1 MLNKQEVKISRIV
14 STLGKGVYNIHVYGY
29 DKNNKFTQY
38 TDTFKNYFYFNADSI
53 DDILDEKQL
62 NFDDTSIHETLY
74 GDKVFKVYYSSIKL
88 KNKLKKLYRGKIHEA
103 DVSPE
108 FRYVLANKLE
118 YAQDRHVLYYD
129 IETWYDPNDSSL
141 NKPDKVEKPITA
153 ILTYSSIEKQ
163 YYVFSWNPDKTAH
176 LTTPE
181 IKTKDNI
188 NYVFCKDEEDVFN
201 GFIQLVK
208 QLNVDILA
216 GWYSSGYDL
225 PYIMNRGIKLGID
238 IDKLSPVGKTY
249 IKKRGEYWR
258 TSITGIDHIDMI
270 DALQDLRYKGLPNNK
285 LSTAAKVILPGKD
298 IEKLEDVTWKD
309 WLTNYEGFLEY
320 GVRDVEILHEIESAI
335 GAFNTYYTIQNIT
348 GMTSLN
354 TMFYKSM
361 IVDLFLL
368 KEEYGKQVMPSRATS
383 QRQDFKAAIV
393 INPTDPGVHADCFCV
408 DYTSLYPTTIM
419 AFNLSPETYIT
430 SQTDCEKIG
439 VDIEEVVTQLKA
451 DGAEIIDTGF
461 NDELFGK
468 RYLFY
473 ASKSKAGMYPRI
485 LRELFLKRKD
495 INRRIKLGEFSGDE
509 LTAKTKQQGA
519 YKLILN
525 SSYGAL
531 GFSMYRLY
539 KPEVADAITYFAREA
554 LKFAMVCMNNDYG
567 MEILYG
573 DTDSCF
579 AKSGGRN
586 EDEVVALLDK
596 FNYRLKTEFVERFTT
611 SMRDDYF
618 LMDLKFE
625 YDLEYAYFGSK
636 KKRYYTIV
644 RGSGKKYIR
653 GMNIIRKDTPT
664 FMKAQ
669 LDTIAEKAVRGTLV
683 LQDILNLE
691 TDIKT
696 APYNEIGINKSY
708 NRRFDQY
715 NVVPQHVRGAQWANK
730 YLPIEI
736 TNADTPLLFYITP
749 LNEDDLKPKE
759 RQKAIVLREEDLH
772 IIDNNAVFE
781 IDYGTFFKKQVLDQ
795 VEEFAHIPN
804 VKTILANWDKKGKFI
819 DETVS
824 YVN

>member
-1 MLNKQEVKISRIV
+1 
-14 STLGKGVYNIHVYGY
+14 
-29 DKNNKFTQY
+29 
-38 TDTFKNYFYFNADSI
+38 
-53 DDILDEKQL
+53 
-62 NFDDTSIHETLY
+62 
-74 GDKVFKVYYSSIKL
+74 
-88 KNKLKKLYRGKIHEA
+88 
-103 DVSPE
+103 
-108 FRYVLANKLE
+108 
-118 YAQDRHVLYYD
+118 
-129 IETWYDPNDSSL
+129 
-141 NKPDKVEKPITA
+141 
-153 ILTYSSIEKQ
+153 
-163 YYVFSWNPDKTAH
+163 
-176 LTTPE
+176 
-181 IKTKDNI
+181 
-188 NYVFCKDEEDVFN
+188 
-201 GFIQLVK
+201 
-208 QLNVDILA
+208 
-216 GWYSSGYDL
+216 
-225 PYIMNRGIKLGID
+225 
-238 IDKLSPVGKTY
+238 
-249 IKKRGEYWR
+249 
-258 TSITGIDHIDMI
+258 
-270 DALQDLRYKGLPNNK
+270 
-285 LSTAAKVILPGKD
+285 
-298 IEKLEDVTWKD
+298 
-309 WLTNYEGFLEY
+309 
-320 GVRDVEILHEIESAI
+320 
-335 GAFNTYYTIQNIT
+335 
-348 GMTSLN
+348 MTSLN

-430 SQTDCEKIG
+430 SQADCEKIG

-451 DGAEIIDTGF
+451 DGAELIDTGF
-461 NDELFGK
+461 NAELFGK

-495 INRRIKLGEFSGDE
+495 INSRIKLGEFSGDE

-636 KKRYYTIV
+636 KKRYYTII

-696 APYNEIGINKSY
+696 APYSEIGINKSY
-708 NRRFDQY
+708 NRKFDQY
-715 NVVPQHVRGAQWANK
+715 NVVPQHVRGAEWANK

-736 TNADTPLLFYITP
+736 TNADTPLLFYITT

-804 VKTILANWDKKGKFI
+804 VKAILANWNKKGKFI
-819 DETVS
+819 DETVA

>member
-1 MLNKQEVKISRIV
+1 MINKKEIKISRIV
-14 STLGKGVYNIHVYGY
+14 STFGKGVYDIHVFGY
-29 DKNNKFTQY
+29 DKNNKFTNY
-38 TDTFKNYFYFNADSI
+38 KDTFKNYFYFNANSI

-62 NFDDTSIHETLY
+62 NFDSDKVYTTLY
-74 GDKVFKVYYSSIKL
+74 GDNVFKVYYSSITL
-88 KNKLKKLYRGKIHEA
+88 KNKLKKLYKGKIHEA

-108 FRYVLANKLE
+108 FRYVLSNGLE
-118 YAQDRHVLYYD
+118 YANDRHVLYYD
-129 IETWYDPNDSSL
+129 IETWYDPNDASL
-141 NKPDKVEKPITA
+141 NKPEKAEKPITA
-153 ILTYSSIEKQ
+153 IIAYSSKQKQ
-163 YYVFSWNPDKTAH
+163 YYVFSWNPEKTAH

-188 NYVFCKDEEDVFN
+188 NYVFCKTEADVMN

-208 QLNVDILA
+208 TINVDILA

-225 PYIMNRGIKLGID
+225 PYIMNRSTKIGVD
-238 IDKLSPVGKTY
+238 INKLSPVGKTY

-270 DALQDLRYKGLPNNK
+270 DALEDLRYKGLPNNK
-285 LSTAAKVILPGKD
+285 LSTAAKVILPGKN
-298 IEKLEDVTWKD
+298 IEKLEEVTWKD
-309 WLTNYEGFLEY
+309 WLTNYKGFLEY
-320 GVRDVEILHEIESAI
+320 GIRDVEILHEIEAAI

-368 KEEYGKQVMPSRATS
+368 KEEYGKQVMPSRAS
-383 QRQDFKAAIV
+383 SNRQDFKAAIV
-393 INPTDPGVHADCFCV
+393 INPTDPGAHADCFCV

-430 SQTDCEKIG
+430 SQADCETIG
-439 VDIEEVVTQLKA
+439 IDINDVIAQLKA
-451 DGAEIIDTGF
+451 DGAELIDTGY
-461 NDELFGK
+461 NKELFGK
-468 RYLFY
+468 RYIFY

-485 LRELFLKRKD
+485 LRELFLQRKD
-495 INRRIKLGEFSGDE
+495 INRRISIGEYSGAE
-509 LTAKTKQQGA
+509 LVAKTKQQGA

-539 KPEVADAITYFAREA
+539 KPEVADAITFFAREA
-554 LKFAMVCMNNDYG
+554 LKFAMVCLNNDYG
-567 MEILYG
+567 MEVLYG

-579 AKSGGRN
+579 AKSGGKKQA
-586 EDEVVALLDK
+586 EVVAILNK
-596 FNYRLKTEFVERFTT
+596 FNNRLKTEFVQRFTT
-611 SMRDDYF
+611 SLQEDYF

-625 YDLEYAYFGSK
+625 YDLEYAYFGDK

-664 FMKAQ
+664 FMKSQ
-669 LDTIAEKAVRGTLV
+669 LDQIAEKAVRGTLV
-683 LQDILNLE
+683 LQDILDLDTN
-691 TDIKT
+691 IKA
-696 APYNEIGINKSY
+696 APYVEIGINKSY

-715 NVVPQHVRGAQWANK
+715 VVVPQHVRGAQWANK
-730 YLPIEI
+730 YLPITI
-736 TNADTPLLFYITP
+736 TNADTPLLFYINP

-759 RQKAIVLREEDLH
+759 RQAAIVLREEDLH

-781 IDYGTFFKKQVLDQ
+781 IDYATFFKKQVLDQ
-795 VEEFAHIPN
+795 VEEFIHIPN
-804 VKTILANWDKKGKFI
+804 VKNILANWDKKGKFI
-819 DETVS
+819 GESVLSVD
-824 YVN
+824 

>member
-1 MLNKQEVKISRIV
+1 
-14 STLGKGVYNIHVYGY
+14 
-29 DKNNKFTQY
+29 
-38 TDTFKNYFYFNADSI
+38 
-53 DDILDEKQL
+53 
-62 NFDDTSIHETLY
+62 
-74 GDKVFKVYYSSIKL
+74 
-88 KNKLKKLYRGKIHEA
+88 
-103 DVSPE
+103 
-108 FRYVLANKLE
+108 
-118 YAQDRHVLYYD
+118 
-129 IETWYDPNDSSL
+129 
-141 NKPDKVEKPITA
+141 
-153 ILTYSSIEKQ
+153 
-163 YYVFSWNPDKTAH
+163 
-176 LTTPE
+176 
-181 IKTKDNI
+181 
-188 NYVFCKDEEDVFN
+188 
-201 GFIQLVK
+201 
-208 QLNVDILA
+208 
-216 GWYSSGYDL
+216 
-225 PYIMNRGIKLGID
+225 
-238 IDKLSPVGKTY
+238 
-249 IKKRGEYWR
+249 
-258 TSITGIDHIDMI
+258 
-270 DALQDLRYKGLPNNK
+270 
-285 LSTAAKVILPGKD
+285 
-298 IEKLEDVTWKD
+298 
-309 WLTNYEGFLEY
+309 
-320 GVRDVEILHEIESAI
+320 
-335 GAFNTYYTIQNIT
+335 
-348 GMTSLN
+348 
-354 TMFYKSM
+354 
-361 IVDLFLL
+361 
-368 KEEYGKQVMPSRATS
+368 
-383 QRQDFKAAIV
+383 
-393 INPTDPGVHADCFCV
+393 
-408 DYTSLYPTTIM
+408 
-419 AFNLSPETYIT
+419 
-430 SQTDCEKIG
+430 
-439 VDIEEVVTQLKA
+439 
-451 DGAEIIDTGF
+451 
-461 NDELFGK
+461 
-468 RYLFY
+468 
-473 ASKSKAGMYPRI
+473 
-485 LRELFLKRKD
+485 
-495 INRRIKLGEFSGDE
+495 
-509 LTAKTKQQGA
+509 
-519 YKLILN
+519 
-525 SSYGAL
+525 
-531 GFSMYRLY
+531 
-539 KPEVADAITYFAREA
+539 
-554 LKFAMVCMNNDYG
+554 MVCMNNDYG

-819 DETVS
+819 GQTVLS
-824 YVN
+824 VD